1 MAHELWLIKGSTMT
15 NITPLIGSIGWRS
28 NTDEL
33 GVELSFNVAFTDVD
47 YFPKDPCSVG
57 DMAMLKNEGKEITRG
72 IIVDG
77 KKSGKSPVEYT
88 AFDFAFYLNKSESTY
103 QFNKMPADQCIKK
116 ILSNF
121 GIPIGNVVSIPT
133 PITKIFA
140 GKKPSDT
147 IKEILEMAQQKLGIK
162 YLMEM
167 KQGKF
172 YIEKQKD
179 LVVTAK
185 FKLGEKSYNATD
197 AIMNPSRSISISD
210 MVNSIQV
217 VGNNDKIVLNKDDDA
232 MIKKYGKIQKVIT
245 LDQEEKKSAKEV
257 AENELK
263 LLSKLTEEISIDL
276 LGDDNVRAG
285 RLFKVVE
292 PVTGIDGTYLIKDV
306 SHSIENGIHRMSLN
320 LEVRNG

>member
-28 NTDEL
+28 NMDEL
-33 GVELSFNVAFTDVD
+33 GDELSFNVAFTDVNF
-47 YFPKDPCSVG
+47 FPKNHCSVG
-57 DMAMLKNEGKEITRG
+57 DMVVLMNKGKEITRG
-72 IIVDG
+72 IIVDEQ
-77 KKSGKSPVEYT
+77 KSGRSPVEYT

-103 QFNKMPADQCIKK
+103 QFTKMAADQCIKK

-121 GIPIGNVVSIPT
+121 GIPIGTIISIPV
-133 PITKIFA
+133 PITKIFP
-140 GKKPSDT
+140 GKKPSDI
-147 IKEILEMAQQKLGIK
+147 IKEILEIAEQKLGIK

-167 KQGKF
+167 RQGKLF
-172 YIEKQKD
+172 IERQRD
-179 LVVTAK
+179 LIINST
-185 FKLGEKSYNATD
+185 FELGGRLYFLNE

-217 VGNNDKIVLNKDDDA
+217 VGNNDKIVLNQDDEA
-232 MIKKYGKIQKVIT
+232 MIKKYGKVQKVIT

-257 AENELK
+257 ATNELK
-263 LLSKLTEEISIDL
+263 QLSKLTEEISIDL

-292 PVTGIDGTYLIKDV
+292 PITGINGTYLIKDV
-306 SHSIENGIHRMSLN
+306 DHSIENGIHKMSLN

>member
-1 MAHELWLIKGSTMT
+1 MAHELWLIKGATMT
-15 NITPLIGSIGWRS
+15 NITPLVGSIGWRS
-28 NTDEL
+28 NMDEL
-33 GVELSFNVAFTDVD
+33 GDELSFDVAFTDVAF
-47 YFPKDPCSVG
+47 FPKNPCDVG
-57 DMAMLKNEGKEITRG
+57 DMVMLKSEGKEITRG
-72 IIVDG
+72 IIVDEQ
-77 KKSGKSPVEYT
+77 KSGRSPVSYT

-103 QFNKMPADQCIKK
+103 QFSKMAADQCIKK

-121 GIPIGNVVSIPT
+121 GVPVGTIVSIPV
-133 PITKIFA
+133 PITKIFP
-140 GKKPSDT
+140 GKKPSDI
-147 IKEILEMAQQKLGIK
+147 IKEIIETAEQKLGIK

-167 KQGKF
+167 RQGKF
-172 YIEKQKD
+172 FIEKQMD
-179 LVVTAK
+179 LIITAK
-185 FKLGEKSYNATD
+185 FELGGKSYNATD
-197 AIMNPSRSISISD
+197 AIMNPSRSRSISD

-245 LDQEEKKSAKEV
+245 LDQDEKKSAKVV

-276 LGDDNVRAG
+276 IGDDNVRAG

-292 PVTGIDGTYLIKDV
+292 PITGIDGTYLIKDV
-306 SHSIENGIHRMSLN
+306 DHSIENGIHKMSLN